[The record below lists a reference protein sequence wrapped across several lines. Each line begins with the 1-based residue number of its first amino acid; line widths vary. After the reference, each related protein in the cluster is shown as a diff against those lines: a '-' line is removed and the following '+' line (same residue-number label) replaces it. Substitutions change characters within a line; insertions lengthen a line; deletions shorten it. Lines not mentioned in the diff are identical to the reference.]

1 MSTEGTTWENDPELP
16 LTEEALA
23 SAERIIA
30 DADKK
35 REEEG
40 VPHLALEETAPIPTS
55 EETEEDRI
63 RRVLGPR
70 K

>member
-1 MSTEGTTWENDPELP
+1 MGTEGMTWENDPELP
-16 LTEEALA
+16 LTDEALA
-23 SAERIIA
+23 RAGEIIA

-40 VPHLALEETAPIPTS
+40 MPHLALEETALPPTS

>member
-1 MSTEGTTWENDPELP
+1 MSREGTTWEDPALP
-16 LTEEALA
+16 LSEESLA
-23 SAERIIA
+23 RAGEIVLN
-30 DADKK
+30 ADKK

-40 VPHLALEETAPIPTS
+40 MPHLALEETPTPPAI